1 MCRFRNVGCDLGADG
16 QQHAGFIPPDRMI
29 AHLDTLEER
38 TAHIL
43 APMEWQE
50 ERDRSYVWQ
59 HRECRTH
66 TESGSWSRAGLI
78 S

>member
-1 MCRFRNVGCDLGADG
+1 MWVATRERMVSNMPDSF
-16 QQHAGFIPPDRMI
+16 PPDRMI
-29 AHLDTLEER
+29 ADLDTLKER

-43 APMEWQE
+43 ELMEPQE
-50 ERDRSYVWQ
+50 EVDRSYVWQ
-59 HRECRTH
+59 HRECRTD

>member
-1 MCRFRNVGCDLGADG
+1 MCRFRNVGCDQERMVSNMPDS
-16 QQHAGFIPPDRMI
+16 FPPDRMI

-50 ERDRSYVWQ
+50 EGDGSYV
-59 HRECRTH
+59 
-66 TESGSWSRAGLI
+66 
-78 S
+78 